1 MFEDNKIKLSDIFTS
16 QHAQLSQQMTRFGGL
31 DHPFTV
37 GEHKMYVENHEFM
50 LEVDT
55 DMPHVGVL
63 SLLTSLMSGIV
74 HLIFI
79 NHILAL
85 H

>member
-1 MFEDNKIKLSDIFTS
+1 
-16 QHAQLSQQMTRFGGL
+16 MTRFGGL

-55 DMPHVGVL
+55 DMPHVVL
-63 SLLTSLMSGIV
+63 IY
-74 HLIFI
+74 F
-79 NHILAL
+79 
-85 H
+85 